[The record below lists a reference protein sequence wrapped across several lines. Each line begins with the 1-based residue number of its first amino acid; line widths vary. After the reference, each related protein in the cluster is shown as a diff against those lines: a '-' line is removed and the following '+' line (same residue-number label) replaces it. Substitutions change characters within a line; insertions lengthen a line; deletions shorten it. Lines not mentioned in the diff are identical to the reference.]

1 MLAILIIF
9 VLVILLTPKRKIT
22 IEPTMCPLI
31 IEKRIGGAMDNSV
44 KATLSASFDSEEKIM
59 EVTDSSSLKLWVID
73 EIVRQ
78 CEEADFPIDVALK
91 YAECESG
98 FNPNAKNPSSSA
110 KGVFSFIDGT
120 WDYIKA
126 EGHPF
131 DYKENIKQFIKWFP
145 KYPNWWEECN

>member
-1 MLAILIIF
+1 

-31 IEKRIGGAMDNSV
+31 KEQKNDGIVVGEIRTVIFDSREKKIVVIDNSRSM
-44 KATLSASFDSEEKIM
+44 L
-59 EVTDSSSLKLWVID
+59 L
-73 EIVRQ
+73 EIKNEIKRQ